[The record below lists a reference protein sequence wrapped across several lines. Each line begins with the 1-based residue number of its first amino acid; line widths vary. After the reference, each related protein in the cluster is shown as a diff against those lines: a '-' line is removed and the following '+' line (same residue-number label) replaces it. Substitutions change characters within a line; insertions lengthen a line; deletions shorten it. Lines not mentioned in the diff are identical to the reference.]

1 MIQEKARQGE
11 SARDEIARLRKKLA
25 RGRQREMDVEGFI
38 EENGLGIGMGLRLWV
53 EIGEK
58 MLTTQENVLWN
69 ASKSFFSTGKL
80 ATICIITVQKR
91 KL

>member
-38 EENGLGIGMGLRLWV
+38 EENGLGIGMGP
-53 EIGEK
+53 
-58 MLTTQENVLWN
+58 
-69 ASKSFFSTGKL
+69 KSF
-80 ATICIITVQKR
+80 
-91 KL
+91 

>member
-38 EENGLGIGMGLRLWV
+38 EENGLGIGFEIVGGNRGKNVDNPGNLVV
-53 EIGEK
+53 ECKQKFLFNRKIDNN
-58 MLTTQENVLWN
+58 LH
-69 ASKSFFSTGKL
+69 
-80 ATICIITVQKR
+80 ITVQKR